1 MKKTKKLSLPTAGE
15 WIRHLLLSWL
25 FSALLEYL
33 FLPQP
38 LQSLTQLDG
47 LAAMSFPRL
56 MILTAVFTVGL
67 WVLSRRYRII
77 VWERWAIAGVF
88 LLLTAATL
96 SNSYTDAFFLFC
108 CLILIILAVYAIW
121 GHTAT
126 QAVSAPIQRSHWIFP
141 VTAGLLAVAFFAA
154 VAYWTVGRIRT
165 LMAPNFD
172 FGIFCQMFHNM
183 KQTGL
188 PMTTVERDGLLSHF
202 AVHMSPIY
210 YLMLPFYWL
219 FPRPE
224 TLQILQAA
232 ILASSVI
239 PMWLIGK
246 RHGLSGLMRL
256 LLCAVLLLIPTTAG
270 GASYDLHEN
279 CFLLPLVLWL
289 MYAMDRNSLW
299 LTGLFALLTL
309 MVKEDAA
316 VYVAVAAVYL
326 ILHCLLGGRK
336 NTKMLLTGIVMLGL
350 SIGWFLAVTGYL
362 AEQGDG
368 VMTYRYKNFIYDGS
382 GSLLSVIKAVLLCP
396 MKVIYECM
404 DPEKLPYLAQTM
416 LPLLGLPLLTRKY
429 ERYILLIP
437 YILLNLMSD
446 YQYQHSVMFQYN
458 FGSSA
463 FLLYLTAVNLADLR
477 WSIPRVAAATAA
489 VAVSIGFFCNLIVP
503 PIEDVKTSLE
513 ANGAYY
519 ESITQALAQI
529 PEDASVTAHT
539 FYVVPL
545 SKRSVLYDVRY
556 CSREHLLST
565 EYVVLRNSSSG
576 DFSRGNLGVTGF
588 QNVDALLKENGFTEA
603 FRQGSLI
610 IYHNPDNH

>member
-1 MKKTKKLSLPTAGE
+1 MKRSKKLAPPTSGD

-25 FSALLEYL
+25 FAALLEYL
-33 FLPQP
+33 FLPQS
-38 LQSLTQLDG
+38 LQSMTQLTG

-56 MILTAVFTVGL
+56 LILTAVFTLAL
-67 WVLSRRYRII
+67 WALSRRYRIL
-77 VWERWAIAGVF
+77 VWERWAVLGVF
-88 LLLTAATL
+88 LLLTAAAL
-96 SNSYTDAFFLFC
+96 SNTYTEAFFLFC
-108 CLILIILAVYAIW
+108 CLILIVLAVYAIW
-121 GHTAT
+121 GHAPT
-126 QAVSAPIQRSHWIFP
+126 QEVAAPAKKSHWIFP
-141 VTAGLLAVAFFAA
+141 VTVGLLAVAFFAA
-154 VAYWTVGRIRT
+154 VSYWTVGRIRT
-165 LMAPNFD
+165 YMTPSFD

-188 PMTTVERDGLLSHF
+188 PVTTVERDGLLSHF

-232 ILASSVI
+232 VLASSVI

-246 RHGLSGLMRL
+246 RHGLSGLTRL
-256 LLCAVLLLIPTTAG
+256 LLCAVLLLLPTTAG
-270 GASYDLHEN
+270 GTSYDLHEN

-289 MYAMDRNSLW
+289 MYAMDSENLW
-299 LTGLFALLTL
+299 LTGIFALLTL

-316 VYVAVAAVYL
+316 VYVAVAALYL
-326 ILHCLLGGRK
+326 ILRCLLSSQK
-336 NTKMLLTGIVMLGL
+336 NTKMLLTGIVTLGI
-350 SIGWFLAVTGYL
+350 SIGWFFAVTGYL

-368 VMTYRYKNFIYDGS
+368 VMTYRYKNFMYDGS

-404 DPEKLPYLAQTM
+404 DPEKLPYIAQTL

-477 WSIPRVAAATAA
+477 WSIPRVAAGAAA
-489 VAVSIGFFCNLIVP
+489 VAVSIGFFCSLIVP
-503 PIEDVKTSLE
+503 PIVDIKTSLE

-519 ESITQALAQI
+519 ESITQALSQI
-529 PEDASVTAHT
+529 PEDATVTAHT
-539 FYVVPL
+539 LYVVPL
-545 SKRSVLYDVRY
+545 SQRSVLYDVRY
-556 CSREHLLST
+556 CTQEHLIST
-565 EYVVLRNSSSG
+565 EYVALRKNSSG
-576 DFSRGNLGVTGF
+576 DYSRGNLGVTGF
-588 QNVDALLKENGFTEA
+588 QNVDALLKANGFTEIYT
-603 FRQGSLI
+603 QGSLI